1 MNQEQ
6 IEPRQVAIWTGNVVL
21 GGVLSSPADSAG
33 VAILVSGPGSQ
44 ARDQRL
50 VEELNRIRI
59 ATLQV
64 GLLTDDEQQFDS
76 RTGHYRYDADFLAH
90 RLIEVAQ
97 WLPKDVAL
105 RGLPIAYVGTTI
117 GAASALVAAALR
129 PDIVSVV
136 VAINGRTDLAADYL
150 RTVKTPT
157 LFVLNDMPVLR
168 MNRDA
173 LAQIKTEKRIEV
185 IHADDGQAQEIFVQ
199 KAVRWIADKLALVA
213 EPV

>member
-1 MNQEQ
+1 MNQERG
-6 IEPRQVAIWTGNVVL
+6 EPRQVAIWTGNVVL
-21 GGVLSSPADSAG
+21 GGVLSSPAEPAG

-44 ARDQRL
+44 TRDERL
-50 VEELNRIRI
+50 VDDLNRIGI
-59 ATLQV
+59 STLQA

-76 RTGHYRYDADFLAH
+76 RTGHNRYDADFLAH
-90 RLIEVAQ
+90 RLIDVAQ
-97 WLPKDVAL
+97 WLPKDAAL
-105 RGLPIAYVGTTI
+105 RGLPIAFVGTTI

-150 RTVKTPT
+150 RMVKTPT

-173 LAQIKTEKRIEV
+173 LSQIKGEKRIEV
-185 IHADDGQAQEIFVQ
+185 IHAEDGQALEIFVQ
-199 KAVRWIADKLALVA
+199 KAVRWIAEKLALVA
-213 EPV
+213 EVV

>member
-1 MNQEQ
+1 MNQERG
-6 IEPRQVAIWTGNVVL
+6 EPRPVAIWTGNVVL
-21 GGVLSSPADSAG
+21 EGILSSPGECAG
-33 VAILVSGPGSQ
+33 VAVLVAGRGSQ
-44 ARDQRL
+44 TRDERL
-50 VEELNRIRI
+50 VEDLNRIGI

-64 GLLTDDEQQFDS
+64 SLLTDDEQQFDT

-90 RLIEVAQ
+90 RLIDVAQ
-97 WLPKDVAL
+97 WMPKEPQL
-105 RGLPIAYVGTTI
+105 RGLPIAYIGTTI

-129 PDIVSVV
+129 PDLVNAV

-173 LAQIKTEKRIEV
+173 LSQIKGEKRIEV
-185 IHADDGQAQEIFVQ
+185 IHAENGQALELFVQ
-199 KAVRWIADKLALVA
+199 KAVRWIADKLALIA
-213 EPV
+213 EAV